1 MPFQAESI
9 NQLLSKV
16 WNYFIYIDIEFL
28 KSRPVID
35 TRLSEMWINR
45 KGPLNAAFTLNYF
58 MLWKMKRSQDNND
71 QYVTSLLLLILLYS
85 RIHFRLMFVLQPDL
99 FVIVYQI
106 A

>member
-16 WNYFIYIDIEFL
+16 WKYFIYIDTEFL
-28 KSRPVID
+28 KSKPVID
-35 TRLSEMWINR
+35 TRLSEMWISR
-45 KGPLNAAFTLNYF
+45 KVPLSAALTLNYL
-58 MLWKMKRSQDNND
+58 MLWKMKRNQDNND
-71 QYVTSLLLLILLYS
+71 QYVTSLLFLILLYS
-85 RIHFRLMFVLQPDL
+85 RIHFRLMFVFRPGL